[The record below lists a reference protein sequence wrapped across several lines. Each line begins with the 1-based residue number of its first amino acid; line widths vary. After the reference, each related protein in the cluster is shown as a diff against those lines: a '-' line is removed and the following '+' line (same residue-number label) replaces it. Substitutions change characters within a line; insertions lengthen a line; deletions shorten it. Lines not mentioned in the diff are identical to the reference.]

1 MDVASISHAI
11 QSIGFLTYIRESGYT
26 YPVIMATHLT
36 CIAVFGGLIVTTDLR
51 LLGWAFTDISVTDF
65 VRGTRIW
72 KRIGFVIMVTMGLLL
87 ATSEMDKYY
96 ANPYFQL
103 KLSLIALVLVH
114 ALYFRPRVYNNT
126 AAIDSAPRIPGVA
139 KAAAVISLVLW
150 IGIASC
156 GRWIAYWEPPRPK
169 APPISHTAATGI
181 HTPGI
186 AWSPAMLVK
195 QGTVSA
201 EAATNCRPG

>member
-1 MDVASISHAI
+1 
-11 QSIGFLTYIRESGYT
+11 
-26 YPVIMATHLT
+26 
-36 CIAVFGGLIVTTDLR
+36 
-51 LLGWAFTDISVTDF
+51 
-65 VRGTRIW
+65 
-72 KRIGFVIMVTMGLLL
+72 MGLLL